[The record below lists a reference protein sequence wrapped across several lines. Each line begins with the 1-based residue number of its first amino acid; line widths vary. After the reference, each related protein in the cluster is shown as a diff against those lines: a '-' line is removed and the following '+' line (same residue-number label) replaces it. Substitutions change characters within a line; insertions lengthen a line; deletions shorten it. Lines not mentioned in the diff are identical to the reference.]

1 MTMLTYADID
11 SSKKGFIF
19 ELDNVLYPERDYL
32 LQVYYLFA
40 NFIEFTETV
49 PTAKELIDFLKTA
62 YEHHGPEELF
72 ERASQ
77 MFGIDAKYRDNFE
90 KLHYTARLPLK
101 LVLFPNMLNLLQ
113 EMVVDRRQ
121 IFLVTNGNPEVQ
133 LNKIRQ
139 VEWNGL
145 EQYLVV
151 YFAAELKEKP
161 ETDVLESILDKHQ
174 LLRRDLVIIGNNDT
188 DEDFARASGIDFVDS
203 NDFAGQK
210 S

>member
-1 MTMLTYADID
+1 MLNYADID
-11 SSKKGFIF
+11 KSKKGYIF
-19 ELDNVLYPERDYL
+19 ELDDVLYPERDYL

-49 PTAKELIDFLKTA
+49 PTSNELVSFLKSA
-62 YEHHGPEELF
+62 YENHGSDGLF

-77 MFGIDAKYRDNFE
+77 MFGIDEKYKENFT
-90 KLHYTARLPLK
+90 KLHHTARLPLK
-101 LVLFPNMLNLLQ
+101 LVLYPHMLSLLQ
-113 EMVVDRRQ
+113 EMVIDRKQ
-121 IFLVTNGNPEVQ
+121 IFVVTNGDPEVQ

-151 YFAAELKEKP
+151 YFADEIKP
-161 ETDVLESILDKHQ
+161 KPQTDVLEYILGKHQ
-174 LLRRDLVIIGNNDT
+174 LLRKELVVLGRSDI
-188 DEDFARASGIDFVDS
+188 DEEFASAAGVDFVDS
-203 NDFAGQK
+203 NDFSDQN

>member
-1 MTMLTYADID
+1 MLTYSDIN

-49 PTAKELIDFLKTA
+49 PTASELTEFLKSA
-62 YEHHGPEELF
+62 YDHHGTRGLF
-72 ERASQ
+72 DRASQ
-77 MFGIDAKYRDNFE
+77 MFGIDEKYRDNFD

-101 LVLFPNMLNLLQ
+101 LVVFPSMLSLIQ
-113 EMVVDRRQ
+113 EMVIDRKQ
-121 IFLVTNGNPEVQ
+121 IFLVTNGNPEIQ

-151 YFAAELKEKP
+151 YFAEEIKAKP
-161 ETDVLESILDKHQ
+161 ETNVLEFILNKHT
-174 LLRRDLVIIGNNDT
+174 LLRKDLVIIGNNDT
-188 DEDFARASGIDFVDS
+188 DEEFASASGVDFVDS

-210 S
+210 G

>member
-1 MTMLTYADID
+1 MLTYADID
-11 SSKKGFIF
+11 SSKKGFVF
-19 ELDNVLYPERDYL
+19 ELDNVLYPEREYL

-49 PTAKELIDFLKTA
+49 PSANELTWFLKSA
-62 YEHHGPEELF
+62 YEHHGTQGLF

-77 MFGIDAKYRDNFE
+77 MFGIDEKYRDNFD

-101 LVLFPNMLNLLQ
+101 LVLFPGMLSLLQ
-113 EMVVDRRQ
+113 EMVIDRKQ
-121 IFLVTNGNPEVQ
+121 IFLVTNGNPETQ

-139 VEWNGL
+139 MEWNGL

-151 YFAAELKEKP
+151 YFAEEMKAKP
-161 ETDVLESILDKHQ
+161 ETDVLEFILGKHE
-174 LLRRDLVIIGNNDT
+174 LLRKDLVIIGNSDT
-188 DEDFARASGIDFVDS
+188 DQEFASGAGVDFVYSD
-203 NDFAGQK
+203 DFTEQK

>member
-1 MTMLTYADID
+1 MTMLTYGDID

-49 PTAKELIDFLKTA
+49 PTAAELISFLKSA
-62 YEHHGPEELF
+62 YEHHGPEGLF
-72 ERASQ
+72 ERARQ
-77 MFGIDAKYRDNFE
+77 MFGIDEKYKDNFE

-101 LVLFPNMLNLLQ
+101 LVLFPDMLSLLQ
-113 EMVVDRRQ
+113 EMVVDRKQ
-121 IFLVTNGNPEVQ
+121 IFLVTNGNPEIQ

-151 YFAAELKEKP
+151 YFAEEMKAKP
-161 ETDVLESILDKHQ
+161 ETDVLEFILSKHQ
-174 LLRRDLVIIGNNDT
+174 LLRRDLVVIGNNDI
-188 DEDFARASGIDFVDS
+188 DEDFAQAAGIDFVDS
-203 NDFAGQK
+203 SDFAAQK
-210 S
+210 N